1 MHGRERRCVLGN
13 SYKHLRVLQGRLQRP
28 IYAGEV
34 FGARLSRR
42 REGLTTRT
50 GRIAAPRTGIVLQK
64 PPAKKFAQ
72 NYKDDRKD

>member
-1 MHGRERRCVLGN
+1 MYGGERICFLG
-13 SYKHLRVLQGRLQRP
+13 SSHKHLRVLQGRLQRP

-64 PPAKKFAQ
+64 PPAKEVRSKL
-72 NYKDDRKD
+72 